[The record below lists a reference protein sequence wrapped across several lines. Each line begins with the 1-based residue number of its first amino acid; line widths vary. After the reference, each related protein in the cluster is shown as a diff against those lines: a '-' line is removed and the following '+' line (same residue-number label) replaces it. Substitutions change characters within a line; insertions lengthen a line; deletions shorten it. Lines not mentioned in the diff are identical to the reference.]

1 MVEVGLQVRH
11 KVALVR
17 NFLLF
22 LHVAGAVL
30 LLGPTTM
37 ATSRFARHATRG
49 ELAEAS
55 GARRTSRA
63 YGTASV
69 VVPALGIT
77 LAARNQSFDQAW
89 VQLAIG
95 LFVAGAVVLAAVHLP
110 AQRVALDRLESGEPI
125 AEAVVGRLRASAGL
139 YALSW
144 VAIVWLMVAKPS

>member
-1 MVEVGLQVRH
+1 
-11 KVALVR
+11 VR
-17 NFLLF
+17 NILLF

-49 ELAEAS
+49 ELTEAV

-69 VVPALGIT
+69 AVPALGFV
-77 LAARNQSFDQAW
+77 LAARNQSFDQTW

-95 LFVAGAVVLAAVHLP
+95 LFVAGAVLLGAVHLP
-110 AQRVALDRLESGEPI
+110 AQRVALDRLECGESVTT
-125 AEAVVGRLRASAGL
+125 AVAGRLRASAGL

-144 VAIVWLMVAKPS
+144 VAIVWLMVAKPT

>member
-1 MVEVGLQVRH
+1 
-11 KVALVR
+11 VR
-17 NFLLF
+17 NLLLF

-49 ELAEAS
+49 EVTEAV

-69 VVPALGIT
+69 AVPALGIV
-77 LAARNQSFDQAW
+77 LAARNQTFDQTW

-95 LFVAGAVVLAAVHLP
+95 LFLVGAILLGAVHLP
-110 AQRVALDRLESGEPI
+110 AQRVALDRLEGGEPVT
-125 AEAVVGRLRASAGL
+125 ASVVGRLRASAGL

-144 VAIVWLMVAKPS
+144 VAIVWLMVAKPM

>member
-1 MVEVGLQVRH
+1 
-11 KVALVR
+11 VR

-49 ELAEAS
+49 QLTEAAE
-55 GARRTSRA
+55 ARRTSRA

-69 VVPALGIT
+69 VVPALGFT
-77 LAARNQSFDQAW
+77 LAARNQAFHQAW
-89 VQLAIG
+89 VQIAIV
-95 LFVAGAVVLAAVHLP
+95 LFVAGAVVLGAVHLP
-110 AQRVALDRLESGEPI
+110 AQRVALDRLACGEPV
-125 AEAVVGRLRASAGL
+125 AATVVGRLRASAGL

-144 VAIVWLMVAKPS
+144 VAIVWLMVAKPT